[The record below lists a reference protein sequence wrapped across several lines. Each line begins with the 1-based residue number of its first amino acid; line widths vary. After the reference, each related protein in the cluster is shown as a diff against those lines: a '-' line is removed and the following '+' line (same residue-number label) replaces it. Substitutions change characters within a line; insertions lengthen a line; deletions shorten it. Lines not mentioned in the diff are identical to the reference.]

1 MNVCMCYLN
10 MNACTCACVY
20 VLHISKDA
28 FILVSVDCLP
38 DKSIGSVTTICF
50 IWCHE
55 AQFLG
60 YMHFVLPKQQ
70 LCIPPIY
77 TVYLYMHMH

>member
-1 MNVCMCYLN
+1 MHVR
-10 MNACTCACVY
+10 TCACVH

-38 DKSIGSVTTICF
+38 DKSIESVTTICF
-50 IWCHE
+50 VWCHE

-60 YMHFVLPKQQ
+60 YMHFVLPKQK
-70 LCIPPIY
+70 LYIPPIY
-77 TVYLYMHMH
+77 AVYLYMIMH